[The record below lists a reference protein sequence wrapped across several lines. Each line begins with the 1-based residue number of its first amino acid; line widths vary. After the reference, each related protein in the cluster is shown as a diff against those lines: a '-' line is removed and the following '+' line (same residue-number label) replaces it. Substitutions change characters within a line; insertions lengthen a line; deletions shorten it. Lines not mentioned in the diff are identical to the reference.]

1 MSKGKLKYPDEVYEF
16 IKENFGEYGA
26 TLLPIINEKFG
37 INMSAKYLD
46 NCAYGIFK
54 LKSNYGK
61 EFNYT
66 EEEEE
71 WLRDNA
77 YKHKS
82 LNELVEDFN
91 STFPRIKRSRISIS
105 GKLRKLS
112 IALRRIDEKEIKW
125 LKENAPFHTSK
136 ELTEM
141 HNILFDKKR
150 TRQSIKSIASRNNIK
165 TLSDSNARYNHGT
178 KTSKSIK
185 EPGSIHG
192 NLTGG
197 EYIKVAKNDSSKR
210 LPNNQIWV
218 RKNRYEYERQYG
230 VKPGKWECVIHLD
243 GDKTNYAKEN
253 LYLVPNYING
263 YIVQHLGKLIKDQPE
278 LNKAHILRFDVEK
291 AIKDYEKENK
301 DFKKWRKSMNEYD
314 PTNEGAKE

>member
-1 MSKGKLKYPDEVYEF
+1 MSNGKLKYPDEVYEF

-46 NCAYGIFK
+46 NCAYGIFR

-77 YKHKS
+77 YKYKS

-91 STFPRIKRSRISIS
+91 STFPRIKRSRTSMS

-136 ELTEM
+136 ELAEM
-141 HNILFDKKR
+141 HNILFDKQR
-150 TRQSIKSIASRNNIK
+150 TWRSIQSIASHNNIK
-165 TLSDSNARYNHGT
+165 ILSDSNARYDYFQ
-178 KTSKSIK
+178 KTSRSVK
-185 EPGSIHG
+185 ELGSTHG
-192 NLTGG
+192 NSIG
-197 EYIKVAKNDSSKR
+197 EYIKVDKSDSLKR
-210 LPNNQIWV
+210 LDYKQTWV

-230 VKPGKWECVIHLD
+230 VKPKKWECVIHLD

-263 YIVQHLGKLIKDQPE
+263 YILQHLGKLIKGQPE
-278 LNKAHILRFDVEK
+278 LNKAHILRFEVEK
-291 AIKDYEKENK
+291 AIKDYEKGNK
-301 DFKKWRKSMNEYD
+301 NFREWRKSMDEYD
-314 PTNEGAKE
+314 PENEGVKE